1 MLLSKSHI
9 EHHIKNALIKN
20 AEKSEANYVGALE
33 IKSAMTVIH
42 KTLLLTF
49 FIMLILLVITSQA
62 RIDIVVSS
70 RGELLLESDI
80 ERVQHLEG
88 GILDAMLVKPGDIVY
103 EGQPIARLRAL
114 ERNSQLSTAN
124 IEIAQLEM
132 DKLRYEHLIE
142 QTPPDFDAYSTF
154 PELVKVNHQ
163 TWKHENA
170 KNVSAEALIQHDI
183 NHKNRLIDSMKKR
196 KVSSLHQLKLIRKQL
211 GIKQTL
217 YQEEMAS
224 YVDVLNMQVQESNM
238 VREIENLEESLM
250 NENFQLI
257 RLNKQR
263 NDLVATRNSEYQA
276 QIIQTN
282 KDLDI
287 KKIQQPQHSDKVE
300 RLVVYSPVD
309 GVVDKIH
316 FNFKSAVVPPGESIA
331 DISPLNNT
339 LHGEAKIPRKEM
351 GFVEVGQKV
360 KLKFDTYNFAK
371 YGFMLGTISSIS
383 RSSYK
388 EEETEYYLAKI
399 TIEHDYLVRSGT
411 KYSLSP
417 YMEFTADIKTGDR
430 RVIEYAAKPV
440 MSAIE
445 DAFDER

>member
-1 MLLSKSHI
+1 MSKSSI
-9 EHHIKNALIKN
+9 EHHIKNALIRN
-20 AEKSEANYVGALE
+20 GEKSESDYVEALE

-49 FIMLILLVITSQA
+49 FIILILLVIASQA

-103 EGQPIARLRAL
+103 EKQPIARLRAL

-132 DKLRYEHLIE
+132 DKLRYKHLIN
-142 QTPPDFDAYSTF
+142 QSLPDFSAYAAF
-154 PELVKVNHQ
+154 PELVKVNQQ
-163 TWKHENA
+163 TWKQEND
-170 KNVSAEALIQHDI
+170 KNISAEALIQHDI
-183 NHKNRLIDSMKKR
+183 NHKKRLIGSMKKR
-196 KVSSLHQLKLIRKQL
+196 KVSSLNQLKLIRKQL
-211 GIKQTL
+211 EIKQTL
-217 YQEEMAS
+217 YREEMAS

-238 VREIENLEESLM
+238 VREIENLDESLM
-250 NENFQLI
+250 NEDFQLI
-257 RLNKQR
+257 RLDKQL
-263 NDLVATRNSEYQA
+263 NDLIVNRNAEYQA
-276 QIIQTN
+276 QMIQSN

-309 GVVDKIH
+309 GVVDKVH
-316 FNFKSAVVPPGESIA
+316 FNFRSAVIPPGESIA
-331 DISPLNNT
+331 DIAPLNNT

-351 GFVEVGQKV
+351 GFVEVGQEV

-371 YGFMLGTISSIS
+371 YGFMAGTITSIS
-383 RSSYK
+383 RSSYE

-399 TIEHDYLVRSGT
+399 TIKHDYLERSGT